1 MIEWILVLFCN
12 VIMFVGG
19 ADYDVIIEPFVEPN
33 KQELTIKSRLCKST
47 V

>member
-19 ADYDVIIEPFVEPN
+19 ADYDVIIKRLSLRAE
-33 KQELTIKSRLCKST
+33 QEL
-47 V
+47 